1 MNEENRIPEEY
12 IVNEGNETGVTMD
25 YIEQLIRS
33 GLRDSGLVLR
43 APNADEHPNV
53 PRPEDIDTGDRKRLF
68 KGIKQI
74 TFEEYETL
82 TEEDRK
88 QYVFF
93 VREESGATFGFVG
106 IGNLKY
112 TMVPEDIRGVD
123 CGYFDCEHIDY
134 NTMYFTLE
142 ILTDGTIGWNACGT
156 TVVRTI
162 EYSLNDG
169 EWTSITAGPDST
181 IDVSAGDIVRFRGNN
196 NSYATSN
203 TAYSGFGG
211 IGTAR
216 FNVYGN
222 IMSLLYGDDFVGQA
236 VLPSTWTFC
245 CLFDGSKVVS
255 AQHLV
260 LPATI
265 ATAHCYRALFANCL
279 SLVKSPE
286 ILPAMAL
293 ADNCY
298 RYMFNNDSQMVTT
311 PELPAPT
318 LATNCYVGL
327 FNGCG
332 SVNYIKCLAA
342 SIPYSSCTSNWV
354 SGVSPSGTFVK
365 SQGMTGWSTGD
376 NGIPSGWSIINA

>member
-33 GLRDSGLVLR
+33 GLRDSGMVLR
-43 APNADEHPNV
+43 APNAEDTPDV
-53 PRPEDIDTGDRKRLF
+53 PRPEDVDTGNRKRLF

-74 TFEEYETL
+74 TFDEYEAL

-112 TMVPEDIRGVD
+112 TMVPEDIRGID

-134 NTMYFTLE
+134 STMYLTFE
-142 ILTDGTIGWNACGT
+142 ILTDGTIGWNVCGS

-181 IDVSAGDIVRFRGNN
+181 IDVSAGDIVRFKGEN

-203 TAYSGFGG
+203 TAYSGFGN
-211 IGTAR
+211 IGTAAY
-216 FNVYGN
+216 NVYGN
-222 IMSLLYGDDFVGQA
+222 IMSLIYGDNFVEQI
-236 VLPSTWTFC
+236 VLPTSFTFC
-245 CLFDGSKVVS
+245 CLFDGSNVVS

-265 ATAHCYRALFANCL
+265 ATAHCYRAMFANC
-279 SLVKSPE
+279 SLLTKAPE

-298 RYMFNNDSQMVTT
+298 RYMFNNSIRMETT

-318 LATNCYVGL
+318 LATNCYIGL
-327 FNGCG
+327 FNNCS
-332 SVNYIKCLAA
+332 SVNLIKCLAG
-342 SIPYSSCTSNWV
+342 SIPYASCTSNWV
-354 SGVSPSGTFVK
+354 TGVRSIGTFIK
-365 SQGMTGWSTGD
+365 AQGMEGWSRGN
-376 NGIPSGWSIINA
+376 NGIPNGWDIISA

>member
-74 TFEEYETL
+74 TFDEYEAL

-88 QYVFF
+88 QYMFF
-93 VREESGATFGFVG
+93 VRESSGATFGFIG

-112 TMVPEDIRGVD
+112 TMVPEDIRGID

-142 ILTDGTIGWNACGT
+142 ILTDGTIGWNTCGT

-169 EWTSITAGPDST
+169 EWTPITAGHDST
-181 IDVSAGDIVRFRGNN
+181 IAVSAGDIVKFKGENDY
-196 NSYATSN
+196 YATSN
-203 TAYSGFGG
+203 TAYSGFGN
-211 IGTAR
+211 IGTATY
-216 FNVYGN
+216 NVYGN
-222 IMSLLYGDDFVGQA
+222 IMSLIYGDNFVDQI
-236 VLPSTWTFC
+236 VLPTSYTFC
-245 CLFDGSKVVS
+245 CLFDGSNVVS

-265 ATAHCYRALFANCL
+265 ATPHCYRAMFANCAL
-279 SLVKSPE
+279 LTKAPE

-298 RYMFNNDSQMVTT
+298 RYMFNNSVQMATT

-327 FNGCG
+327 FNACS
-332 SVNYIKCLAA
+332 SVSYIKCLAA
-342 SIPYSSCTSNWV
+342 SIPYASCTSNWV
-354 SGVSPSGTFVK
+354 TGVRSLGTFVK
-365 SQGMTGWSTGD
+365 AQGMEGWSRGN
-376 NGIPSGWSIINA
+376 NGIPNGWDVINA